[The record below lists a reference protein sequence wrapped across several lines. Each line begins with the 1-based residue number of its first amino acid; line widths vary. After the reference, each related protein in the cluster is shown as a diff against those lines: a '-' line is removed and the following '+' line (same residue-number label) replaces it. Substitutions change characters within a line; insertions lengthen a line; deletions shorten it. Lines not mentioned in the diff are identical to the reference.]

1 MKLHKLSGAG
11 NDFLA
16 WVESAGSGRR
26 PPGTREITAWCRR
39 GVSLG
44 ADGFL
49 VLRRGAEPGEVRLIH
64 RDADGSRPELCLNG
78 CRCAVELAAHL
89 GWSDDDHIRLRT
101 DVGTVDGIRVKPGRT
116 RVTVPEEM
124 LGEPREV
131 SLDVGGTKHA
141 GHLLRVGG
149 PHFVV
154 EWPGSSDGLETAPV
168 LTLGARLRHH
178 PGVGDAGTNVHF
190 VQYRDGAIH
199 LRSFERGVEGET
211 LACGTGSLAAALVG
225 VLIGRLPGLD
235 PGLDPQVEA
244 HSRGGFRL
252 GIGRDAS
259 GRLTLEGDARRVA
272 VMEVLEGAT
281 L

>member
-16 WVESAGSGRR
+16 WVESAAGHVKEPTKRQ
-26 PPGTREITAWCRR
+26 IIAWCRR

-49 VLRRGAEPGEVRLIH
+49 VLRRGSGRGDVRVVH

-78 CRCAVELAAHL
+78 CRCAIELAGHL
-89 GWSDDDHIRLRT
+89 GWSDDDRIRLRT
-101 DVGTVDGIRVKPGRT
+101 DVGTVDGVRVKPGRT

-131 SLDVGGTKHA
+131 SLDVDGTTYA
-141 GHLLRVGG
+141 THLLRVGG
-149 PHFVV
+149 PHLVV
-154 EWPGSSDGLETAPV
+154 EWPGDADDLAAAPV
-168 LTLGARLRHH
+168 LTLGKALRHH
-178 PGVGDAGTNVHF
+178 HGVGEAGTNVHF
-190 VQYRDGAIH
+190 VQYRDGGIH

-225 VLIGRLPGLD
+225 VLTGRLASLE
-235 PGLDPQVEA
+235 PQVEA
-244 HSRGGFRL
+244 HTRGGFRL

-272 VMEVLEGAT
+272 VLDVLEGAS

>member
-16 WVESAGSGRR
+16 WAESADSGRAA
-26 PPGTREITAWCRR
+26 PDVDDIVAWCRR
-39 GVSLG
+39 GVSIG

-49 VLRRGAEPGEVRLIH
+49 VLRRGVRPGEVRMIH

-78 CRCAVELAAHL
+78 CRCAVELACHL
-89 GWSDDDHIRLRT
+89 GWSDDDRIRLTT
-101 DVGTVDGIRVKPGRT
+101 DTGAVDGLRVEPGRT

-124 LGEPREV
+124 LGEPEIRRF
-131 SLDVGGTKHA
+131 DVGGTEIDC
-141 GHLLRVGG
+141 HLMRVGG
-149 PHFVV
+149 PHLVF
-154 EWPGSSDGLETAPV
+154 EWAGELDQAPI
-168 LTLGARLRHH
+168 LGLGATLRHH
-178 PGVGDAGTNVHF
+178 PGVGAAGANVHF

-211 LACGTGSLAAALVG
+211 LACGTGSLAATLVG
-225 VLIGRLPGLD
+225 VELRRLPGLGSD
-235 PGLDPQVEA
+235 LGRQIDA
-244 HSRGGFRL
+244 HSWGGFRL

-272 VMEVLEGAT
+272 VVEALEGASA
-281 L
+281 